1 MRDLFIGKPI
11 HWLIWVV
18 IVIAFFSMGKVY
30 LQTRDFSLFLALIV
44 SLGTAAVLTVLLT
57 TAKGDHVTREN
68 FDDADWEQSAAD
80 E

>member
-18 IVIAFFSMGKVY
+18 IIFALVSMGKVY
-30 LQTRDFSLFLALIV
+30 LQTREFNLFLAAIV
-44 SLGTAAVLTVLLT
+44 ALGAGAVLTVLLT
-57 TAKGDHVTREN
+57 TAKGEQVTREN
-68 FDDADWEQSAAD
+68 FDDAEWEQSAAD

>member
-18 IVIAFFSMGKVY
+18 IVVALFAMGKVY
-30 LQTRDFSLFLALIV
+30 LQARDFNLFLAVIAA
-44 SLGTAAVLTVLLT
+44 LGAGAVLTVLLT
-57 TAKGDHVTREN
+57 TKRGEQVTREN

>member
-18 IVIAFFSMGKVY
+18 VVIALVAMGKVY
-30 LQTRDFSLFLALIV
+30 LQTRQFNLFLAAIV
-44 SLGTAAVLTVLLT
+44 ALGAGAVLTVLLT
-57 TAKGDHVTREN
+57 TATGEQVTREN
-68 FDDADWEQSAAD
+68 FDDAELEQSAAD

>member
-18 IVIAFFSMGKVY
+18 IVIVLFAMGKVY
-30 LQTRDFSLFLALIV
+30 LQTREFDLFLAVIV
-44 SLGTAAVLTVLLT
+44 GLGAGAVMTVLLT
-57 TAKGDHVTREN
+57 TAKGEQVTREN